1 MSLFRIESQFVYMV
15 TDTNSMD
22 FDMSPFINMGHD
34 GYNLAFIFNTSYAQE
49 GLICPSGL
57 SCLATEIPEV
67 LAIGMEKTLSKEMET
82 FSEVNKDIAIKEF
95 IFYVAPSP
103 TGVL

>member
-15 TDTNSMD
+15 TDTNSLD

-49 GLICPSGL
+49 GLVCPSGL
-57 SCLATEIPEV
+57 LCLATNIPEV
-67 LAIGMEKTLSKEMET
+67 LAIGMQTTLKNEMET
-82 FSEVNKDIAIKEF
+82 FSEVDLDIKIK
-95 IFYVAPSP
+95 
-103 TGVL
+103 GVFA